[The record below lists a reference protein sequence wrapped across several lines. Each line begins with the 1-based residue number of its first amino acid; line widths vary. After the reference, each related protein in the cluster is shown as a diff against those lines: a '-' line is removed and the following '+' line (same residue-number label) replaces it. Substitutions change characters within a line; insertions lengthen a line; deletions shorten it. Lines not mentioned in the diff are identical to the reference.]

1 MRIREMMLAG
11 AISALLVPAASAAVF
26 KCRDTGGALTY
37 QEIPCGGADQTLKS
51 DIASDYPAPNVVE
64 RERLLLREQELY
76 KRLEA
81 QRDRLSAEAVARI
94 TRPDP
99 EPVPVAESSVYW
111 PAYGGALRWP
121 NRPQHQP
128 RNVMRAW
135 SNGQLR

>member
-1 MRIREMMLAG
+1 MRIREIMLAG
-11 AISALLVPAASAAVF
+11 ALGALLVPDASAAVY
-26 KCRDTGGALTY
+26 KCRDAGGSLSY
-37 QEIPCGGADQTLKS
+37 QEFPCAGAEQTLKS

-99 EPVPVAESSVYW
+99 EPVPVSDPNVYW
-111 PAYGGALRWP
+111 PAWGGALRWP
-121 NRPQHQP
+121 NRPQP
-128 RNVMRAW
+128 RNAYRAW

>member
-1 MRIREMMLAG
+1 MGIRKMMLAG
-11 AISALLVPAASAAVF
+11 AISALLVPDASAAVY
-26 KCRDTGGALTY
+26 KCRDAGGALTY
-37 QEIPCGGADQTLKS
+37 QELPCSGADQALKS
-51 DIASDYPAPNVVE
+51 DIASEYPAPNVVE

-94 TRPDP
+94 TRPEP
-99 EPVPVAESSVYW
+99 EPIPVSEPSVYW

-128 RNVMRAW
+128 RNFMRAW

>member
-1 MRIREMMLAG
+1 MKIRHILLAG
-11 AISALLVPAASAAVF
+11 TISALFAPAVPAAVY
-26 KCRDTGGALTY
+26 KCRDSGGSLTY
-37 QEIPCGGADQTLKS
+37 QEFPCPGADQTLKS

-99 EPVPVAESSVYW
+99 EPVPVSEPSVYW
-111 PAYGGALRWP
+111 PAFGGALRWP
-121 NRPQHQP
+121 NRPHQP
-128 RNVMRAW
+128 RNAMRAW
-135 SNGQLR
+135 ANGQLR